1 MDTGG
6 HIEEVRING
15 VRAKSV
21 SVVMQGLTVNNILV
35 KT

>member
-6 HIEEVRING
+6 HIEEVRINS
-15 VRAKSV
+15 VRVKSV

>member
-6 HIEEVRING
+6 HIEEVRMNG
-15 VRAKSV
+15 VRAKCV
-21 SVVMQGLTVNNILV
+21 SVVMQGLTVMNILV